1 MATQRGR
8 HRRPKVNPAKE
19 VVLRKGGRALA
30 VSAIGLGVVTM
41 STQTA
46 AADEMPAQQP
56 ATNQEQPTEFVW
68 SVGDFPQI
76 SMGKEEQLSW
86 GDFISGVTVGPEQP
100 DTWDW
105 GAFFSVPEPE
115 PETVNQE
122 QPEQQPTDEQAF
134 GRVVAET
141 AALAALESLTVEKKH
156 VDGGEQWLNDKG
168 EVIAEVSTGG

>member
-1 MATQRGR
+1 MSTQTAAADEM
-8 HRRPKVNPAKE
+8 PAQQPAANQE
-19 VVLRKGGRALA
+19 QPPEFVLR
-30 VSAIGLGVVTM
+30 LGDIPQI

-56 ATNQEQPTEFVW
+56 ATNQEQPPEFVLRL
-68 SVGDFPQI
+68 GDIPQI
-76 SMGKEEQLSW
+76 STGKEEQLSW
-86 GDFISGVTVGPEQP
+86 EDFISGATVGPEQP

-105 GAFFSVPEPE
+105 AAPFSVPEPE